1 MTKKAA
7 IYARVSTDDQADK
20 GYSLPSQLDGCRQYL
35 NQLGYSIVA
44 EFKEDN
50 SGAIPVAD
58 RSQGKRLSEMVKFR
72 EVDAVVVHQVDRLS
86 RDIVDLLATVRNWLR
101 VGVEVYA
108 LDVGK
113 IESELDIVLV
123 IKGWQGSDER
133 KKIRE
138 RSMRGK
144 RAKAR
149 TGRVIGTRAPY
160 GYDHSRDENG
170 KILNFVPVEEEA
182 KIVRLI
188 YEWYVNGDESG
199 RRLSAGRIAKRL
211 SEMRIPTPGETNP
224 GYHRSR
230 ESNMWHAFAVLS
242 IIGRETYAGIW
253 RFGVRIGPTRN
264 ERPKEEWIEVEVPA
278 LVDRET
284 WEAAQELRKQNKIFS
299 QRNKQHD
306 YLLSGLIRCACG
318 RAMSGEYF
326 SNHQYYTC
334 TWRNN
339 HHTNLEE
346 RTCWARSVR
355 ADAIEVDVWDS
366 ILGLFCD
373 LEKLEAQLLIA
384 QQEELAALD
393 PMLEEL
399 NAIDAM
405 IVQTEADAVEIGQA
419 MKRATGLVAKS
430 LEQNMNEVNQR
441 YDALCKRKEILQ
453 AGLSVTQLTDDA
465 IQGLVEFAQDVFVGI
480 ENSDFQVKRRNLEML
495 KVQVVVDNGTFTIN
509 SLAGKIKGEIRKLPK
524 APRGGSG
531 GGGVTNLRSQD
542 KAPRGFRFHGDIP
555 QLAQLYLQIRDG
567 RGY

>member
-20 GYSLPSQLDGCRQYL
+20 GYSLPSQLDGCRQYIE
-35 NQLGYSIVA
+35 QLGYSIVA

-58 RSQGKRLSEMVKFR
+58 RTQGKRLAEMVKFR

-101 VGVEVYA
+101 AGVEVYA

-149 TGRVIGTRAPY
+149 TGRVVGTRAPY
-160 GYDHSRDENG
+160 GYDHIRDENG
-170 KILNFVPVEEEA
+170 KVVNFKPFEEEA
-182 KIVRLI
+182 KIVQLI
-188 YEWYVNGDESG
+188 YQWYVYGDESG
-199 RRLSAGRIAKRL
+199 QRLSAGGIAKRL
-211 SEMRIPTPGETNP
+211 SEMRIPTPGETNS

-230 ESNMWHAFAVLS
+230 GSGMWHTYTVLS
-242 IIGRETYAGIW
+242 VIERETYAGIW

-264 ERPKEEWIEVEVPA
+264 ERPKEEWIEVEVPQ

-284 WEAAQELRKQNKIFS
+284 WEAAQELRGQNKRFS
-299 QRNKQHD
+299 RRNKRHD
-306 YLLSGLIRCACG
+306 YLLSGLIRCVCG

-326 SNHQYYTC
+326 SDHQYYTC

-339 HHTNLEE
+339 HHSHLEE

-355 ADAIEVDVWDS
+355 ADAVEVDVWDS
-366 ILGLFCD
+366 IIDLFSN
-373 LEKLEAQLLIA
+373 LEKLEKQLRIS
-384 QQEELAALD
+384 QQEELNALD
-393 PMLEEL
+393 PKLEEL
-399 NAIDAM
+399 NAVEAM
-405 IVQTEADAVEIGQA
+405 MIQTEADAVEIGQA
-419 MKRATGLVAKS
+419 LKRATGLVAKS
-430 LEQNMNEVNQR
+430 LEQNMAEVNQR
-441 YDALCKRKEILQ
+441 YDALCRRQGALQ
-453 AGLSVTQLTDDA
+453 TELSVTQLTDGA
-465 IQGLVEFAQDVFVGI
+465 IQGVIEFAQDVFVGK
-480 ENSDFQVKRRNLEML
+480 ENADFHVKRRNLEIL
-495 KVQVVVDNGTFTIN
+495 KVQVVVDKGRFTIY
-509 SLAGKIKGEIRKLPK
+509 SAAGEISGEIRKLPK
-524 APRGGSG
+524 ATRWGGPG
-531 GGGVTNLRSQD
+531 GGGVTNLR
-542 KAPRGFRFHGDIP
+542 
-555 QLAQLYLQIRDG
+555 
-567 RGY
+567 

>member
-1 MTKKAA
+1 MTKKTA

-20 GYSLPSQLDGCRQYL
+20 GYSLPSQLDGCRQYVD
-35 NQLGYSIVA
+35 QLGYSTVV

-58 RSQGKRLSEMVKFR
+58 RPQGKRLAEMVKFR

-101 VGVEVYA
+101 AGVEVYA

-149 TGRVIGTRAPY
+149 TGRVVGTRAPY
-160 GYDHSRDENG
+160 GYDHIRDENG
-170 KILNFVPVEEEA
+170 KVVNFKPLEEEA
-182 KIVRLI
+182 KIVQLI
-188 YEWYVNGDESG
+188 YQWYVYGDESG
-199 RRLSAGRIAKRL
+199 QRFSAGGIAKRL
-211 SEMRIPTPGETNP
+211 SEMRIPTPGETNS

-230 ESNMWHAFAVLS
+230 GSGMWHAYTVLS
-242 IIGRETYAGIW
+242 VIERETYAGIW

-284 WEAAQELRKQNKIFS
+284 WETAQELRGQNKLFS
-299 QRNKQHD
+299 KRNKQHD
-306 YLLSGLIRCACG
+306 YLLSGLIRCVCG

-326 SNHQYYTC
+326 SDHQYYTC
-334 TWRNN
+334 NWRNN
-339 HHTNLEE
+339 HHTHLEK
-346 RTCWARSVR
+346 RTCNARSVR

-366 ILGLFCD
+366 IIDLFSN
-373 LEKLEAQLLIA
+373 LEKLEKQLRIA
-384 QQEELAALD
+384 QQEELDALD
-393 PMLEEL
+393 PKLEEL
-399 NAIDAM
+399 NAVESM

-419 MKRATGLVAKS
+419 LKRVTGLVAKS
-430 LEQNMNEVNQR
+430 LEQNMTEVNQR
-441 YDALCKRKEILQ
+441 YDALCKRQGTLQ
-453 AGLSVTQLTDDA
+453 TELSVTQLTDDA
-465 IQGLVEFAQDVFVGI
+465 IQGVIEFAQDVFVGK
-480 ENSDFQVKRRNLEML
+480 ENADFHVKRRNLEIL
-495 KVQVVVDNGTFTIN
+495 NVQVVVDNGRFTIY
-509 SLAGKIKGEIRKLPK
+509 SSAGEISGEIRKLPK
-524 APRGGSG
+524 ATRWGGPSG
-531 GGGVTNLRSQD
+531 GAVTSLRC
-542 KAPRGFRFHGDIP
+542 
-555 QLAQLYLQIRDG
+555 IRAALL
-567 RGY
+567 

>member
-20 GYSLPSQLDGCRQYL
+20 GYSLPSQLDGCRQYIE
-35 NQLGYSIVA
+35 QLGYSIVA

-58 RSQGKRLSEMVKFR
+58 RTQGKRLAEMVKFR

-101 VGVEVYA
+101 AGVEVYA

-149 TGRVIGTRAPY
+149 TGRVVGTRAPY
-160 GYDHSRDENG
+160 GYDHIRDENG
-170 KILNFVPVEEEA
+170 KVVNFKPFEEEA
-182 KIVRLI
+182 KIVQLI
-188 YEWYVNGDESG
+188 YQWYVYGDESG
-199 RRLSAGRIAKRL
+199 QRLSAGGIAKRL
-211 SEMRIPTPGETNP
+211 SEMRIPTPGETNS

-230 ESNMWHAFAVLS
+230 GSGMWHTYTVLS
-242 IIGRETYAGIW
+242 VIERETYAGIW

-264 ERPKEEWIEVEVPA
+264 ERPKEEWIEVEVPQ

-284 WEAAQELRKQNKIFS
+284 WEDAQEIRGQNKRFS
-299 QRNKQHD
+299 RRNKRHD
-306 YLLSGLIRCACG
+306 YLLSGLIRCVCG

-326 SNHQYYTC
+326 SDHQYYTC

-339 HHTNLEE
+339 HHSHLEE

-355 ADAIEVDVWDS
+355 ADAVEVDVWDS
-366 ILGLFCD
+366 IIDLFSN
-373 LEKLEAQLLIA
+373 LEKLEKQLRIS
-384 QQEELAALD
+384 QQEELNALD
-393 PMLEEL
+393 PKLEEL
-399 NAIDAM
+399 NAVEAM
-405 IVQTEADAVEIGQA
+405 MIQTEADAVEIGQA
-419 MKRATGLVAKS
+419 LKRATGLVAKS
-430 LEQNMNEVNQR
+430 LEQNMAEVNQR
-441 YDALCKRKEILQ
+441 YDALCRRQGALQ
-453 AGLSVTQLTDDA
+453 TELSVTQLTDGA
-465 IQGLVEFAQDVFVGI
+465 IQGVIEFAQDVFVGK
-480 ENSDFQVKRRNLEML
+480 ENADFHVKRRNLEIL
-495 KVQVVVDNGTFTIN
+495 KVQVVVDKGRFTIY
-509 SLAGKIKGEIRKLPK
+509 SAAGEISGEIRKLPK
-524 APRGGSG
+524 ATRWGGPG
-531 GGGVTNLRSQD
+531 GGGVTNLR
-542 KAPRGFRFHGDIP
+542 
-555 QLAQLYLQIRDG
+555 
-567 RGY
+567 

>member
-20 GYSLPSQLDGCRQYL
+20 GYSLPSQLDGCRQYIE
-35 NQLGYSIVA
+35 QLGYSIVA

-58 RSQGKRLSEMVKFR
+58 RTQGKRLAEMVKFR

-101 VGVEVYA
+101 AGVEVYA

-149 TGRVIGTRAPY
+149 TGRVVGTRAPY
-160 GYDHSRDENG
+160 GYDHIRDENG
-170 KILNFVPVEEEA
+170 KVVNFKPFEEEA
-182 KIVRLI
+182 KIVQLI
-188 YEWYVNGDESG
+188 YQWYVYGDESG
-199 RRLSAGRIAKRL
+199 RRLSAGGIAKRL
-211 SEMRIPTPGETNP
+211 SEMRIPTPGETNS

-230 ESNMWHAFAVLS
+230 GSGMWHTYTVLS
-242 IIGRETYAGIW
+242 VIERETYAGIW

-264 ERPKEEWIEVEVPA
+264 ERPKEEWIEVEVPQ

-284 WEAAQELRKQNKIFS
+284 WEAAQELRGQNKRFS
-299 QRNKQHD
+299 RRNKRHD
-306 YLLSGLIRCACG
+306 YLLSGLIRCVCG

-326 SNHQYYTC
+326 SDHQYYTC

-339 HHTNLEE
+339 HHSHLEE

-366 ILGLFCD
+366 IIDLFSN
-373 LEKLEAQLLIA
+373 LEKLEKQLRIA
-384 QQEELAALD
+384 QQEELNALD
-393 PMLEEL
+393 PKLEEL
-399 NAIDAM
+399 NAVEAM
-405 IVQTEADAVEIGQA
+405 MIQTEADAVEIGQA
-419 MKRATGLVAKS
+419 LKRATGLVAKS
-430 LEQNMNEVNQR
+430 LEQNMAEVNQR
-441 YDALCKRKEILQ
+441 YDALCKRQGALQ
-453 AGLSVTQLTDDA
+453 TELSVTQLTDGA
-465 IQGLVEFAQDVFVGI
+465 IQGVIEFAQDVFVGK
-480 ENSDFQVKRRNLEML
+480 ENADFYVKRRNLEIL
-495 KVQVVVDNGTFTIN
+495 KVQVVVDKGRFTIY
-509 SLAGKIKGEIRKLPK
+509 SAAGEISGEIRKLPK
-524 APRGGSG
+524 ATRWGGPG
-531 GGGVTNLRSQD
+531 GGGVTNLR
-542 KAPRGFRFHGDIP
+542 
-555 QLAQLYLQIRDG
+555 
-567 RGY
+567 

>member
-7 IYARVSTDDQADK
+7 VYARVSTDDQADK
-20 GYSLPSQLDGCRQYL
+20 GYSLPSQLDGCRQYIE
-35 NQLGYSIVA
+35 QLGYSIVV

-58 RSQGKRLSEMVKFR
+58 RPQGKRLAEMVKFR

-101 VGVEVYA
+101 AGVEVYA

-149 TGRVIGTRAPY
+149 TGRVVGTRAPY
-160 GYDHSRDENG
+160 GYDHIRDENG
-170 KILNFVPVEEEA
+170 KVVNFTPLEDEA
-182 KIVRLI
+182 KIVQLI
-188 YEWYVNGDESG
+188 YQWYVYGDESG
-199 RRLSAGRIAKRL
+199 QRYSAGGIAKRL
-211 SEMRIPTPGETNP
+211 SEMRIPTPGETNS

-230 ESNMWHAFAVLS
+230 GSGMWHAYTVLS
-242 IIGRETYAGIW
+242 VIERETYAGIW

-284 WEAAQELRKQNKIFS
+284 WETAQELRGRNKLFS
-299 QRNKQHD
+299 KRNKQHD
-306 YLLSGLIRCACG
+306 YLLSGLIRCVCG

-326 SNHQYYTC
+326 SDHQYYTC

-339 HHTNLEE
+339 HHTHLEE
-346 RTCWARSVR
+346 RTCRARSVR

-366 ILGLFCD
+366 IIDLFSN
-373 LEKLEAQLLIA
+373 LEKLEKQLRIA
-384 QQEELAALD
+384 QQEELDALD
-393 PMLEEL
+393 PKLEEL
-399 NAIDAM
+399 NAVEAM
-405 IVQTEADAVEIGQA
+405 MVQTEADAVEIGQA
-419 MKRATGLVAKS
+419 LKRATGLVAKS
-430 LEQNMNEVNQR
+430 LEQNMTEVNQR
-441 YDALCKRKEILQ
+441 YDALCKRRETLQ
-453 AGLSVTQLTDDA
+453 TELSVTQLTDDA
-465 IQGLVEFAQDVFVGI
+465 IQGVIEFAQDVFVGK
-480 ENSDFQVKRRNLEML
+480 ENADFHVKRRNLEIL
-495 KVQVVVDNGTFTIN
+495 NVQVVVDNGRFTIY
-509 SLAGKIKGEIRKLPK
+509 SSAGEISGEIRKLPK
-524 APRGGSG
+524 ATRWGGPS
-531 GGGVTNLRSQD
+531 GGGVTSLR
-542 KAPRGFRFHGDIP
+542 
-555 QLAQLYLQIRDG
+555 
-567 RGY
+567 